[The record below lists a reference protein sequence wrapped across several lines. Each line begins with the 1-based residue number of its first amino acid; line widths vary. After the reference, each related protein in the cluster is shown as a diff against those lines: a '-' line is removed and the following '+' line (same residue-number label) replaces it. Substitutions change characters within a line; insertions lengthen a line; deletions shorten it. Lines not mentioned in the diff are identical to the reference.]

1 MSEIAVLS
9 LMVSS
14 LGIDAVLLANW
25 LCSIQINV
33 ELEQEEEETL
43 TRYDSEDIKK
53 CVQNPYNLMA
63 ILILNPL
70 NI

>member
-1 MSEIAVLS
+1 MSEIALLS

-43 TRYDSEDIKK
+43 TRYDSEDIKQMRAK
-53 CVQNPYNLMA
+53 ICT
-63 ILILNPL
+63 I
-70 NI
+70 